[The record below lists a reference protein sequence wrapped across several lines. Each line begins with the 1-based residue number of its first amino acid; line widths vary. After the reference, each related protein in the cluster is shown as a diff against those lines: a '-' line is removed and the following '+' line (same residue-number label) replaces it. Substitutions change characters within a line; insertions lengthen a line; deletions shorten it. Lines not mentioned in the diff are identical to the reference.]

1 MEHLDLGI
9 KCDEDFTLQSVDN
22 KMLNNIIDNM
32 CLHIISKLIITLNL
46 LIIFGIMK

>member
-22 KMLNNIIDNM
+22 KIIGNM